1 MALEICAGI
10 NLLAFPGLGYPVSE
24 AVKDGG
30 IHCART
36 DCTPDIPKEMS
47 YARPAQ
53 RRSLR
58 IWPRR
63 WVFTGAGSA
72 LPKSCHQPSRPPP
85 DMAARPDPR
94 PMAPMS
100 PIGALGPTTAR
111 RSAVLMLG
119 RLPAPTILE
128 WF

>member
-1 MALEICAGI
+1 VPGFICLRFRDWGIQSARQSRTAGSPPCTYRLHPRHSQGDLICPPRAKAFTANLAAAL
-10 NLLAFPGLGYPVSE
+10 
-24 AVKDGG
+24 
-30 IHCART
+30 
-36 DCTPDIPKEMS
+36 
-47 YARPAQ
+47 
-53 RRSLR
+53 
-58 IWPRR
+58 
-63 WVFTGAGSA
+63 VFTGAGSA
-72 LPKSCHQPSRPPP
+72 LPKAYHQPSRPPP
-85 DMAARPDPR
+85 DVAARPDPR

>member
-1 MALEICAGI
+1 MCRDSSACVSGI
-10 NLLAFPGLGYPVSE
+10 WVSSQRGSQGRR
-24 AVKDGG
+24 D
-30 IHCART
+30 HHRART
-36 DCTPDIPKEMS
+36 DCTPDIPKEIS

-53 RRSLR
+53 RPSLR
-58 IWPRR
+58 IWLRR
-63 WVFTGAGSA
+63 WVFTGPGSP

-85 DMAARPDPR
+85 DVAARPDPR
-94 PMAPMS
+94 PRAPMS

-119 RLPAPTILE
+119 GLPAPTILE